1 MPWTDEK
8 DAIKEWA
15 ANIDSEEI
23 KEKIFSKKDEN
34 ADSYWTSCGE
44 GNDIEEYAFET
55 LPELKKLLEQSLAES
70 YMDKLILPIAVT
82 TLKNKSRD
90 KFLVENEKDNSGI
103 PDFVYVF

>member
-8 DAIKEWA
+8 DVIKEWA
-15 ANIDSEEI
+15 ANTVSQEI
-23 KEKIFSKKDEN
+23 TEDVFTAKDVN
-34 ADSYWTSCGE
+34 TDSYWTSCGE

-55 LPELKKLLEQSLAES
+55 LPELKKLLQQSLTEP
-70 YMDKLILPIAVT
+70 YMDSIILPIAIT

-90 KFLVENEKDNSGI
+90 NFLAENEKDNSGI